1 MIPIPVYFQAPLAL
15 GVLGLLFVGFLTER
29 YPPAAI
35 ALFGAT
41 VYLLLGFI
49 STDELMGVFSNPAP
63 VTIGALFVV
72 SGALVRT
79 GVLEAVSNR
88 LVKGA
93 EAHPALT
100 IALMILGT
108 MIVSAI
114 MNNTPVVMVLI
125 PIAIKV
131 ASAAGIAPTR
141 LLIPISYAAVL
152 GGTWTLIGTSSNL
165 LVDGVARSSG
175 LEAFDIFEIT
185 PFALVG
191 TTAGILTLLLLGP
204 WLLPNRDSR
213 SGMISGAETEF
224 MSEFRVTKDSPL
236 IGRSVGDVARLN
248 RPGMRVLHVRR
259 SGSVVRALTSEVKLE
274 AGDVVILMATAPE
287 LLTLNEDEDMR
298 LGIRAPYRS
307 EEVTT
312 LEAFVAPQAD
322 SGYRLPELNLGSR
335 FGATVLGVSRQNHR
349 PGLDLRNVRLRPADR
364 VLLEGP
370 KDRLANLAEET
381 SLMAATEPSARSFRR
396 RRAPIAVGTLL
407 AIVTLAA
414 FDVMPIGALAL
425 LGVAFILVMRCID
438 ADEAWASVDGSI
450 LILIISMLAVG
461 TALQNTGAIEMLVGA
476 AAPIFAVMPPWL
488 IIFALYGLTS
498 LLTELVTNNAIAVIV
513 TPIAIGL
520 AQSAGI
526 DPRVL
531 VMTVMLATSASF
543 ATPVGYQTNTLVYGA
558 ANYRFTDFLKIGLPM
573 NLVVGLATSAALSLM
588 L

>member
-1 MIPIPVYFQAPLAL
+1 
-15 GVLGLLFVGFLTER
+15 
-29 YPPAAI
+29 
-35 ALFGAT
+35 
-41 VYLLLGFI
+41 
-49 STDELMGVFSNPAP
+49 
-63 VTIGALFVV
+63 
-72 SGALVRT
+72 
-79 GVLEAVSNR
+79 
-88 LVKGA
+88 
-93 EAHPALT
+93 
-100 IALMILGT
+100 
-108 MIVSAI
+108 
-114 MNNTPVVMVLI
+114 
-125 PIAIKV
+125 
-131 ASAAGIAPTR
+131 
-141 LLIPISYAAVL
+141 
-152 GGTWTLIGTSSNL
+152 
-165 LVDGVARSSG
+165 
-175 LEAFDIFEIT
+175 
-185 PFALVG
+185 
-191 TTAGILTLLLLGP
+191 
-204 WLLPNRDSR
+204 
-213 SGMISGAETEF
+213 
-224 MSEFRVTKDSPL
+224 
-236 IGRSVGDVARLN
+236 
-248 RPGMRVLHVRR
+248 
-259 SGSVVRALTSEVKLE
+259 VVRALASEVKLE

-312 LEAFVAPQAD
+312 LEAFVAPQAE

-461 TALQNTGAIEMLVGA
+461 TALQNTGAIEMLVDA
-476 AAPIFAVMPPWL
+476 AAPLFAVMPPWL

-526 DPRVL
+526 DPRIL

-573 NLVVGLATSAALSLM
+573 NLMVGLATSAALSLM